1 MDTQFINHINLNIL
15 FNSETPVM
23 LSTEAMN
30 KINTLI
36 QKDLIKIEK
45 EKKKKEKDYNKYLN
59 RYLKNKK
66 QIIITI

>member
-1 MDTQFINHINLNIL
+1 MDNQTEFNIS
-15 FNSETPVM
+15 FNVNIPII
-23 LSTEAMN
+23 LSANTMN

-36 QKDLIKIEK
+36 QKDLIKMEK

-59 RYLKNKK
+59 DYLKNKK